1 MEHKNLR
8 FGLFADI
15 SAVRREW
22 VEKARQA
29 EDLGYDTLIV
39 GDHTIIPMTPFLA
52 MLAAA
57 EATKHLRVGV
67 HVLGN
72 DFYNPVMLAR
82 EAATLDIL
90 SEGRF
95 EFGLGTGWY
104 SADYQS
110 TGIPL
115 SSPGTRVSRMA
126 EAVQILKS
134 AFSGEAFSFQG
145 KFYTVENFQ
154 LAGLPIQRP
163 HPPLLIGG
171 GGKRMLSFAA
181 READVVGLNI
191 LTTPAGWAD
200 PVSLT
205 EQATLQKLSWV
216 TQAAGS
222 RTDLELSIHFM
233 LVKITDSREEWE
245 KEAMEFRSFWGASEA
260 ALSQKDLL
268 ASPHILIGSEDELV
282 EKILRLREQFGF
294 SYLVFWEPI
303 ETGARLIKRL
313 KT

>member
-1 MEHKNLR
+1 MGNKNFR
-8 FGLFADI
+8 FGLYADI
-15 SAVRREW
+15 SPVRREW
-22 VEKARQA
+22 VEKARKT
-29 EDLGYDTLIV
+29 ENLGFDTLIV
-39 GDHTIIPMTPFLA
+39 GEHTVVPMSPFLA

-72 DFYNPVMLAR
+72 DFHNPVMLAM

-95 EFGLGTGWY
+95 ELGLGTGWY
-104 SADYQS
+104 AGDYKS

-115 SSPGTRVSRMA
+115 DSPGIRVSRME

-134 AFSGEAFSFQG
+134 AFSGEEFSFQG
-145 KFYTVENFQ
+145 KFYKVENFK
-154 LAGLPIQRP
+154 LPGMPIQRP

-171 GGKRMLSFAA
+171 GGKRVLSFAA
-181 READVVGLNI
+181 READIVGLNI
-191 LTTPAGWAD
+191 LTTPDGWAD
-200 PVSLT
+200 FSTLT
-205 EQATLQKLSWV
+205 EHATLQKLGWV

-222 RTDLELSIHFM
+222 RTDLELSLHFM
-233 LVKITDSREEWE
+233 VVKITDSRAEQE
-245 KEAMEFRSFWGASEA
+245 KEVMEYRSYWELSEEK
-260 ALSQKDLL
+260 LSQKDLL

-313 KT
+313 K